1 MERKRDD
8 WGMAAIQEEVL
19 DGFFNKLGNSEG
31 IDKDLI
37 EALRVLFKSGDKLK
51 ADDLFAAFVAA
62 KREGTL

>member
-8 WGMAAIQEEVL
+8 WGMAAIQEEIL

-37 EALRVLFKSGDKLK
+37 KALRSLFKSGDKLK
-51 ADDLFAAFVAA
+51 TDDLFAAIKAA
-62 KREGTL
+62 KRESTL

>member
-8 WGMAAIQEEVL
+8 WGMEAIQEEVL

-31 IDKDLI
+31 IGKDLI

>member
-8 WGMAAIQEEVL
+8 WGVAAIQEEVL

-37 EALRVLFKSGDKLK
+37 KALRGLFKSGDKLK
-51 ADDLFAAFVAA
+51 ADDIFAATKAA
-62 KREGTL
+62 KIEGTL

>member
-8 WGMAAIQEEVL
+8 WGMAAIQEEIL

-37 EALRVLFKSGDKLK
+37 KALRSLFKSGDKLK
-51 ADDLFAAFVAA
+51 ADDLFAAIKAA
-62 KREGTL
+62 KRESTL

>member
-1 MERKRDD
+1 MGRKRDD

-19 DGFFNKLGNSEG
+19 NGFFNKLGNSEG

-37 EALRVLFKSGDKLK
+37 KALRVLFKSGDKLK

>member
-19 DGFFNKLGNSEG
+19 NSFFNKLGNSEG

-37 EALRVLFKSGDKLK
+37 KALRVLFKSGDKLK

>member
-19 DGFFNKLGNSEG
+19 NGFFNKLGNSEG

-37 EALRVLFKSGDKLK
+37 KALRVLFKSGDKLK